1 MSLSV
6 SPAQVIPGATVAS
19 LMEQAFSFH
28 QQGNLTRA
36 MTLYQSIL
44 KKSPQQLNVL
54 NNMGIIYQK
63 LQRDEDALVYF
74 ERSLQ
79 LEPNFPPAL
88 YNRGNSLRKLNRPA
102 EAVQSYDQ
110 VLQAVP
116 NNPEVLNNRGNA
128 LRALNKLDEA
138 HASFAAA
145 IRHAP
150 DYADAHWNLGL
161 SLLLAGDYQRGWQHY
176 EWRWKSE
183 LKTEQRYFSQPLWTG
198 QQALTGKTIL
208 LHAEQ
213 GFGDTLQFC
222 RYTSLVKALGAKVIL
237 EVQPQLAKLLADL
250 QDLDVLVSRGDALPA
265 FDFHCPLLSLPKA
278 FNTELATIPNNQAYL
293 SADSKRTNIWRDRLG
308 AHSSLRVGLVWA
320 GSTGHKNDH
329 NRSLPL
335 QALTPLLKQNAR
347 FYSLQKE
354 LRDGDRQLI
363 NKHPQLEHLGK
374 YIKDFTDTA
383 ALISLMD
390 VVITVDTAVAHLAGA
405 MGKKVWILLPYSP
418 DWRWLLARNDNPWY
432 QSARLFRQTAIGD
445 WESVVSRVQQ
455 ALQSV

>member
-1 MSLSV
+1 
-6 SPAQVIPGATVAS
+6 
-19 LMEQAFSFH
+19 MEQAFSFH

-74 ERSLQ
+74 ERALQ

-102 EAVQSYDQ
+102 EAVQSYDR

-116 NNPEVLNNRGNA
+116 HNPEVLNNRGNA

-161 SLLLAGDYQRGWQHY
+161 SLLLAGDYQHGWQHY

-198 QQALTGKTIL
+198 QQTLTGKTIL

-250 QDLDVLVSRGDALPA
+250 QDVDVLMSRGDALPA

-278 FNTELATIPNNQAYL
+278 FNTELGAIPNRQAYL
-293 SADSKRTNIWRDRLG
+293 NADSKRSNIWRDRLG
-308 AHSSLRVGLVWA
+308 AHTSLRVGLVWA

-329 NRSLPL
+329 NRSIPL

-383 ALISLMD
+383 ALINLMD

-418 DWRWLLARNDNPWY
+418 DWRWLLARDDNPWY

-455 ALQSV
+455 ALQSL